1 MTLVGDADRER
12 ALAVLRRHYAEGR
25 LDPDELSSR
34 VHVAAVARSTADVRA
49 ALRGLP
55 NGLLEAV
62 LAPRILAAGAA
73 LGGAPA
79 LRTARRIA
87 LAVFVSA
94 VWLFAT
100 TALLVAYAI
109 SLIVRGPSTLGAGI
123 FAAGWLL
130 VTWVSWH
137 AWRRGSR
144 RSRP

>member
-25 LDPDELSSR
+25 LDPDELTSR
-34 VHVAAVARSTADVRA
+34 VHVAALARSTADVRA

-62 LAPRILAAGAA
+62 LAPRLRAAGTA
-73 LGGAPA
+73 LGEVPA

-87 LAVFVSA
+87 LAAIVSA
-94 VWLFAT
+94 VWLSVTMVLLIAYT
-100 TALLVAYAI
+100 VSLLV
-109 SLIVRGPSTLGAGI
+109 SGPSTAATVI

-130 VTWVSWH
+130 ATWVSWRV
-137 AWRRGSR
+137 WRRGSR

>member
-1 MTLVGDADRER
+1 VTLVGDADRER

-55 NGLLEAV
+55 NGLLDAV
-62 LAPRILAAGAA
+62 LAPRLLAF
-73 LGGAPA
+73 GGTPA
-79 LRTARRIA
+79 FRTARRVA

-100 TALLVAYAI
+100 MVMLIAYVV
-109 SLIVRGPSTLGAGI
+109 SLIVSGPSTLGAGI

-130 VTWVSWH
+130 VTSLSWH
-137 AWRRGSR
+137 AWRRGSHR
-144 RSRP
+144 G

>member
-55 NGLLEAV
+55 NGLIEAV
-62 LAPRILAAGAA
+62 LAPRLFAAGTA
-73 LGGAPA
+73 LGGIPA
-79 LRTARRIA
+79 LRTARRVA
-87 LAVFVSA
+87 LAAIATA
-94 VWLFAT
+94 VWLSAT
-100 TALLVAYAI
+100 MVLLLAYTVSLLV
-109 SLIVRGPSTLGAGI
+109 SGPSTVTTAI

-130 VTWVSWH
+130 VTWVSWRV
-137 AWRRGSR
+137 WRRGSR
-144 RSRP
+144 RR